1 MKKLILFVF
10 ILAIIPI
17 VLISISSESRRIV
30 SDNPDLPKDDKW
42 EYVKERLFEGETENF
57 HSHSGPILIELVN
70 SRSPDSIA
78 LESVFDELRGVL
90 PDKDI
95 DYFRNYT
102 GASSLRIPQSDDPKE
117 VNGIKFSKLKVRA
130 LTLWITEVESKK
142 EAYTLHDERF
152 LKTASI
158 NYYGAKLV
166 NSRTRGP
173 RSNKRYR
180 VTNPNSLQF
189 TFKFHESQT
198 VKERMEMIRFYLV
211 RMISCANLFMERTN
225 HEAEVVGAMLN
236 SNKASS
242 WHLDFTKYDKF
253 LLQKFYSPTLFE
265 DYKNYMIKTYPKWS
279 ADYFGTKERN
289 KLLANWTRA
298 IFAVVF
304 FFLAFSILYKRQYR
318 ISYLSYFV
326 PVFVA
331 YICLIEMN
339 YVNSYFFP
347 TNKPFNQEE
356 FWFYLLVLFTSVVF
370 IAFFLWL
377 FDKYIAKKDMSF
389 TTQLVLKTSF
399 TLFVFLVLA
408 FLVPIILSDI
418 EWNKIHHINWFKSYD
433 YFLGFHSPIT
443 WAFLFSL
450 GRGAILYL
458 DYFSENLI
466 KQKDIELSS
475 LKALN
480 AQAEVKLLQSQI
492 NPHFLYN
499 ALNSIASLAH
509 TDASKT
515 ENMALS
521 LSDLFKYTIN
531 RKGKKKNAIRDE
543 VEMVKT
549 YLEVEQIR
557 FGDRLSYKVLVDES
571 LNDIEIPMF
580 LIQPLIE
587 NAVKHG
593 VSKIEGT
600 GEIQLKI
607 TKNKKNIIIMV
618 TDNGPE
624 FPDGLVSGHGLQTVY
639 DLLKFSYADKASIN
653 ITNEP
658 VKQIKITINTQF

>member
-1 MKKLILFVF
+1 MKRLIL
-10 ILAIIPI
+10 LALI
-17 VLISISSESRRIV
+17 LISIPVIVISGSSRSQNL
-30 SDNPDLPKDDKW
+30 SNNYLDLPKDDKW
-42 EYVKERLFEGETENF
+42 EYVKERLFEGETQNF

-70 SRSPDSIA
+70 SRSPDSTA
-78 LESVFDELRGVL
+78 LESVFDELREVL
-90 PDKDI
+90 PDKEI

-117 VNGIKFSKLKVRA
+117 VNGIKFSKLKGRA

-142 EAYTLHDERF
+142 EAYTLYDERF

-173 RSNKRYR
+173 RSNKRYK
-180 VTNPNSLQF
+180 VTNSRQF

-211 RMISCANLFMERTN
+211 RMLSCSSLFKERTN

-253 LLQKFYSPTLFE
+253 LLQKFYSPTLLE
-265 DYKNYMIKTYPKWS
+265 DYRNYMFKTYPRWS
-279 ADYFGTKERN
+279 ADNLVDKEN
-289 KLLANWTRA
+289 TKLLANWTRA

-304 FFLAFSILYKRQYR
+304 FFLAFSLLYKRQYR
-318 ISYLSYFV
+318 FKFLSYFV
-326 PVFVA
+326 PILIA
-331 YICLIEMN
+331 YLCLIELN
-339 YVNSYFFP
+339 FVNSYFFP
-347 TNKPFNQEE
+347 TGKPFNQEK
-356 FWFYLLVLFTSVVF
+356 FWFYLLVLFIIVVF

-377 FDKYIAKKDMSF
+377 FDKCIAKKDMSF

-399 TLFVFLVLA
+399 TLFVFLALA

-418 EWNKIHHINWFKSYD
+418 EWNKIHYINWIKSYD
-433 YFLGFHSPIT
+433 YLVGFRSPVT

-458 DYFSENLI
+458 DHFSENLV
-466 KQKDIELSS
+466 KQKDIELST
-475 LKALN
+475 LKAAN
-480 AQAEVKLLQSQI
+480 AQAEVRLLQSQI

-499 ALNSIASLAH
+499 ALNSIASLAQS
-509 TDASKT
+509 DAVKT
-515 ENMALS
+515 EKMALS

-531 RKGKKKNAIRDE
+531 RKGKKNSTIGDE
-543 VEMVKT
+543 VEMVKN

-557 FGDRLSYKVLVDES
+557 FGDRLSFNISVDES
-571 LNDIEIPMF
+571 LEAIEIPMF
-580 LIQPLIE
+580 LIQPIIE

-593 VSKIEGT
+593 ISKIENN
-600 GEIQLKI
+600 GEIELKI
-607 TKNKKNIIIMV
+607 VRNNSDIVISV
-618 TDNGPE
+618 HDNGPD
-624 FPDGLVSGHGLQTVY
+624 FPDGLVSGHGLQTVF
-639 DLLKFSYADKASIN
+639 DLLRLSYDENADLSWKNTPKKEI
-653 ITNEP
+653 
-658 VKQIKITINTQF
+658 VITIKNID

>member
-1 MKKLILFVF
+1 MKRLIL
-10 ILAIIPI
+10 LALI
-17 VLISISSESRRIV
+17 LISIPVIVISGSSKSENRK
-30 SDNPDLPKDDKW
+30 NNYPDLPKDDKW
-42 EYVKERLFEGETENF
+42 EYVKERIFEGETQNF

-78 LESVFDELRGVL
+78 LESVFDELRRVL

-117 VNGIKFSKLKVRA
+117 VNGFKFSKLKGRA

-152 LKTASI
+152 LKTVSL
-158 NYYGAKLV
+158 NYYGTKLV

-173 RSNKRYR
+173 LPNKRDY
-180 VTNPNSLQF
+180 VPNSRQF

-198 VKERMEMIRFYLV
+198 AIERMEMMRFYLV
-211 RMISCANLFMERTN
+211 RMISCASLFKERTN
-225 HEAEVVGAMLN
+225 REFEVVGAMLN

-242 WHLDFTKYDKF
+242 WHLDFTEYDKF
-253 LLQKFYSPTLFE
+253 LLQKFYSPTLVR
-265 DYKNYMIKTYPKWS
+265 DYKNYMFKTYPKWS
-279 ADYFGTKERN
+279 AVNFVNKERN
-289 KLLANWTRA
+289 KLLANWTCT
-298 IFAVVF
+298 ILAVVF
-304 FFLAFSILYKRQYR
+304 FFLAFSTLYKRQYR
-318 ISYLSYFV
+318 IKYLSYFV

-339 YVNSYFFP
+339 YVNIYFFP
-347 TNKPFNQEE
+347 TDKPFNQEK

-418 EWNKIHHINWFKSYD
+418 EWNKIHHINWIKSYD
-433 YFLGFHSPIT
+433 YFLGFRSPIT

-458 DYFSENLI
+458 EHFSENLI
-466 KQKDIELSS
+466 KQKDIELSN
-475 LKALN
+475 LKAIN

-499 ALNSIASLAH
+499 ALNSIASLAQ
-509 TDASKT
+509 TDGAKT
-515 ENMALS
+515 EKMALS

-531 RKGKKKNAIRDE
+531 RKGKKNSTIRDE

-557 FGDRLSYKVLVDES
+557 FGDRLSYKIQVDES

-593 VSKIEGT
+593 VSKIEGA
-600 GEIQLKI
+600 GEIQLMI
-607 TKNKKNIIIMV
+607 AKNKEGLVIIV
-618 TDNGPE
+618 SDNGPQ

-639 DLLKFSYADKASIN
+639 DLLKFSYADKASIS
-653 ITNEP
+653 IENEP
-658 VKQIKITINTQF
+658 VKQIAITIKI